1 MLFGFSDDNGCIFVR
16 DVQHAPEEGKEKIN
30 LWQDLQESLH
40 NKGLLYV
47 MTMFF
52 LIQVCTMIIQPLVTM
67 YVSHLMGRM
76 DESVVKAAGII
87 FHWLVLPGSLLL
99 RFGANAVSSL
109 AIRKYYALC

>member
-1 MLFGFSDDNGCIFVR
+1 MFRIGDSNGCAFVR
-16 DVQHAPEEGKEKIN
+16 DVPHSQEEQKTKIN

-87 FHWLVLPGSLLL
+87 FRWQV
-99 RFGANAVSSL
+99 
-109 AIRKYYALC
+109 